1 VATASVRCE
10 FDGEEVRPFSL
21 IVDFAAARVPWE
33 QPVYWVRLDGPLPQ
47 QPEEDFFDGELT
59 AAVQLEELVVATGR
73 DDAVGVSLAS
83 LQRRCAAAGSDWSE
97 LRVLVIRLGDLE
109 EALAAGAGT
118 DDNRSRLVRQL
129 RSKFASF

>member
-1 VATASVRCE
+1 MATASVRCE

-33 QPVYWVRLDGPLPQ
+33 QPVYWVQLDGPLPQ
-47 QPEEDFFDGELT
+47 QPEEDLFEGELT
-59 AAVQLEELVVATGR
+59 AAVQLEELVVATER

-83 LQRRCAAAGSDWSE
+83 LQRRCAAVGCDWAE

-129 RSKFASF
+129 RSKFTSF